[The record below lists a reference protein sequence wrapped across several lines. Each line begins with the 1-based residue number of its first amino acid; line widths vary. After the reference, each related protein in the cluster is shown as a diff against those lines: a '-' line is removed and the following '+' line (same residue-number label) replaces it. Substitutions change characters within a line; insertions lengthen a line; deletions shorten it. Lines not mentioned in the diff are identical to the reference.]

1 MSLTSWV
8 SVALAS
14 ADPTTYLV
22 IDPNY
27 YVTEAGRVA
36 FRNGVCKILEIAS
49 ALTRQSIFK
58 SEFIDPWNTDVP
70 IDARLQENGGGLSR
84 GNGQSG

>member
-1 MSLTSWV
+1 MSLTSCV

-22 IDPNY
+22 IANY

-36 FRNGVCKILEIAS
+36 FRNGVCKDLEIAS

-70 IDARLQENGGGLSR
+70 INAGLQENGGGLSR